1 MLREVKERIRDYYEH
16 NHSNDWLRT
25 ASDLDLLKFIRS
37 SRESDI
43 MSSLFTHNKWR
54 KSTYGADRIK
64 SHNYENSILN
74 QEAFWLGESK
84 SGCPT
89 MVVRSQL
96 HDGTLEYTL
105 T

>member
-43 MSSLFTHNKWR
+43 MSSLLTHNKWR
-54 KSTYGADRIK
+54 KSTYGTFSPQTCLFTHLFADLLIQVRT
-64 SHNYENSILN
+64 ELN
-74 QEAFWLGESK
+74 HIIMK
-84 SGCPT
+84 I
-89 MVVRSQL
+89 V
-96 HDGTLEYTL
+96 Y
-105 T
+105 

>member
-1 MLREVKERIRDYYEH
+1 MAEKYLWYLFPANLLI
-16 NHSNDWLRT
+16 HSLIYR
-25 ASDLDLLKFIRS
+25 L
-37 SRESDI
+37 
-43 MSSLFTHNKWR
+43 TH
-54 KSTYGADRIK
+54 SGADRIK
-64 SHNYENSILN
+64 SHNYEDSILN
-74 QEAFWLGESK
+74 QEVFWLGESK